1 MLHDDLIAN
10 TPTTSSEQCR
20 CITEALLW
28 ISKLRRMQMTF
39 EGDIAFVHNQERK
52 WAKLF
57 GDFILGNAYCNV
69 EKCIAHSDD
78 MLWYVV
84 FQRLAQSFTVGSG
97 CDQLL
102 VYRRQSPNQPSLDDG
117 GINWEETVCL
127 NLILGQLDFHVTCA
141 VCTKTS
147 PQNLQIL
154 RKNCQRVY
162 PSPSKRRM
170 DHKGEAEQITYPKL
184 YFTIDNFEEIFKDV
198 VVRDGECVCVELV
211 TKDRY
216 KNQEA
221 VVFLG
226 SIRYEILKQ
235 VYDTRASKTWNW
247 AQKLMS
253 SGRRLEFVRMRGPHG
268 KGYAE
273 MAVGRVPN
281 TGYETPLD
289 EEPPDFNKL
298 NHLDRRRMSETNLTS
313 LPLFF
318 RPPSTPSVS
327 SYSGRGRRW
336 QSEADTVNQCLEV
349 EAGGIG
355 DELEEGIFGRLRSV
369 RGFGQAWHWLREK
382 RRNESTPLNVYLTYI
397 TLPWSTILDDL
408 LADRPRRPILTFD
421 LNISGLKHDA

>member
-1 MLHDDLIAN
+1 MLHDNLSVN
-10 TPTTSSEQCR
+10 TPTTSSEQCQ
-20 CITEALLW
+20 CINEALLR
-28 ISKLRRMQMTF
+28 ISNLRKIHMTF
-39 EGDIAFVHNQERK
+39 EGEIAFVHNKERK

-57 GDFILGNAYCNV
+57 ADFILGNAFCNV

-78 MLWYVV
+78 MLWYVL
-84 FQRLAQSFTVGSG
+84 FQRLAAQSFTVGSV
-97 CDQLL
+97 CDQLM
-102 VYRRQSPNQPSLDDG
+102 VYRRQSPNKPNIDDT
-117 GINWEETVCL
+117 GINWEETVCI

-154 RKNCQRVY
+154 RKNCQTSYCTMLPPQV
-162 PSPSKRRM
+162 
-170 DHKGEAEQITYPKL
+170 
-184 YFTIDNFEEIFKDV
+184 FKDV

-211 TKDRY
+211 TRDRY

-247 AQKLMS
+247 AQKFIS
-253 SGRRLEFVRMRGPHG
+253 CGRRLEFVRMKGPHG

-273 MAVGRVPN
+273 MAVGRLPN

-289 EEPPDFNKL
+289 EEPPDFGKVSQL
-298 NHLDRRRMSETNLTS
+298 EQRRMSETNLSS
-313 LPLFF
+313 LPFF
-318 RPPSTPSVS
+318 SRPPSTPSVS
-327 SYSGRGRRW
+327 SCYSGRSRRW

-355 DELEEGIFGRLRSV
+355 DELEEGILGRLRSV

-397 TLPWSTILDDL
+397 TLPWSMILDDL
-408 LADRPRRPILTFD
+408 LADRPRKPILTFD
-421 LNISGLKHDA
+421 LNLLGFKQDA

>member
-1 MLHDDLIAN
+1 MLHSDILLN
-10 TPTTSSEQCR
+10 TPTTSSQECH
-20 CITEALLW
+20 CIAEALLR
-28 ISKLRRMQMTF
+28 ISNLRRMQLTF

-57 GDFILGNAYCNV
+57 ADFINGNSYCSL

-78 MLWYVV
+78 MLWYVP
-84 FQRLAQSFTVGSG
+84 FQRLTQTFHVGPG
-97 CDQLL
+97 CDQLM
-102 VYRRQSPNQPSLDDG
+102 VYRRQSPNQPNIYDAA
-117 GINWEETVCL
+117 INWEETVCL

-170 DHKGEAEQITYPKL
+170 DHKGESEQITYPKL
-184 YFTIDNFEEIFKDV
+184 YFTIDNFEEVFKDV

-211 TKDRY
+211 TRDRY
-216 KNQEA
+216 KNHEA
-221 VVFLG
+221 VIFLG

-235 VYDTRASKTWNW
+235 VYDARASKTWNW
-247 AQKLMS
+247 AQKWMS
-253 SGRRLEFVRMRGPHG
+253 SSRRMEFVRMRGPHG

-281 TGYETPLD
+281 TGIETPLD
-289 EEPPDFNKL
+289 EGPPDFGRFSQF
-298 NHLDRRRMSETNLTS
+298 DQRRMSETNLNR
-313 LPLFF
+313 LPVFN
-318 RPPSTPSVS
+318 RPPSTPSVAS

-336 QSEADTVNQCLEV
+336 QSEADTVNQCFEV
-349 EAGGIG
+349 EANGIG
-355 DELEEGIFGRLRSV
+355 DELDEGILGRLRSV

-382 RRNESTPLNVYLTYI
+382 RRDESTPLNVYLTYV

-421 LNISGLKHDA
+421 LNMPELKQD